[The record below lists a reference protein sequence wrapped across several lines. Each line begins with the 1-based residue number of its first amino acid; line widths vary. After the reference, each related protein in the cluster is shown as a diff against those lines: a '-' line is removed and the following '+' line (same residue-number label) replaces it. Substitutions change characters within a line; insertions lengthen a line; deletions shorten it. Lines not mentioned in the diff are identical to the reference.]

1 MEILCVE
8 PILFR
13 SCPTHSSLVIGLAL
27 LSVEIRVHGLPP
39 IRARNPLAARAVL
52 ADGRSVCIYSVPKF
66 AAFVQQLSPCSGP
79 RICGIRFSLGII
91 SMTKLFQ
98 RPTACC
104 RMVFAVTT
112 WAITI
117 NWLHQVS
124 AENPERLTPD
134 DIVIAEPLQVPL
146 SAAKPPVDQPV
157 PKNGAEQTPKQ
168 PTPPMASAGAAKV
181 AETDTPTPVPAE
193 KKTSSDSPPP
203 SPPAETAAAS
213 STPKSGWLGLTV
225 DDSLVTGRLVI
236 VEVTDPSPA
245 HSVGLRPQDV
255 LLAIDG
261 EPLQTA
267 DQLAAVLA
275 AIPPQKQ
282 VQALI
287 GRTDGVQEVTM
298 TAGLRPVATRSPT
311 PVAVT
316 PSPAA
321 ERTDMAPP
329 ATSRFSSPE
338 QVASSRAPASAIPPG
353 TTAPEP
359 ATTLPATSSQT
370 PAGMGVAG
378 SRFGQPDNRS
388 PATLPPPQASPLP
401 SLSPAQP
408 TTAPGPASVFQGRT
422 ALGVRTVGIDTS
434 MQARYR
440 LAEPQGAY
448 VLGVIESLPASQA
461 GLPPGSVI
469 VAFDNRP
476 IRSPADLNQLVTESP
491 PGRLISLEYVLP
503 GGEAK
508 RAEIELRALDPAL
521 ERALTGVPASEP
533 QQPQTTPRVTQ
544 RPIPGTF
551 LEIPFDSTGATPA
564 SEDARLLRQELGL
577 LREEVLRLRSRLDQL
592 EHDQLPQGRDRGDM
606 LR

>member
-1 MEILCVE
+1 M
-8 PILFR
+8 
-13 SCPTHSSLVIGLAL
+13 
-27 LSVEIRVHGLPP
+27 
-39 IRARNPLAARAVL
+39 
-52 ADGRSVCIYSVPKF
+52 
-66 AAFVQQLSPCSGP
+66 
-79 RICGIRFSLGII
+79 
-91 SMTKLFQ
+91 
-98 RPTACC
+98 
-104 RMVFAVTT
+104 FAVTT

-117 NWLHQVS
+117 NWLHQAS

-146 SAAKPPVDQPV
+146 SAAKPPADQPA
-157 PKNGAEQTPKQ
+157 PETGAEQTPKD
-168 PTPPMASAGAAKV
+168 PTSPMASAVTEKKGV
-181 AETDTPTPVPAE
+181 ETDTPTPPPVE
-193 KKTSSDSPPP
+193 KKTSSDSPPSSP
-203 SPPAETAAAS
+203 SAETAAAS
-213 STPKSGWLGLTV
+213 SKPKSGWLGLTV

-245 HSVGLRPQDV
+245 HSVGLQPQDV

-298 TAGLRPVATRSPT
+298 TAGPRPVATRSPT

-316 PSPAA
+316 PSPAS
-321 ERTDMAPP
+321 ERTATAPP
-329 ATSRFSSPE
+329 AASRFSTPE
-338 QVASSRAPASAIPPG
+338 QVASPGAPASANASGPTTSEPP
-353 TTAPEP
+353 
-359 ATTLPATSSQT
+359 T
-370 PAGMGVAG
+370 PASSSRTPASMGVAG
-378 SRFGQPDNRS
+378 SRFGQPNERS
-388 PATLPPPQASPLP
+388 PAALPPPQASPLP
-401 SLSPAQP
+401 SLPPAPP
-408 TTAPGPASVFQGRT
+408 TTANVTASVFQGRT
-422 ALGVRTVGIDTS
+422 ALGVRTVSIDTS
-434 MQARYR
+434 MQARYG
-440 LAEPQGAY
+440 LAEPRGAY
-448 VLGVIESLPASQA
+448 VLGVIESLPAAQA

-508 RAEIELRALDPAL
+508 RAEIELQALDPAL
-521 ERALTGVPASEP
+521 ERALTGVPTSEP

-544 RPIPGTF
+544 RPIPKTF
-551 LEIPFDSTGATPA
+551 PELPFNSTGSTTA
-564 SEDARLLRQELGL
+564 SEDALLLRQELGL

-592 EHDQLPQGRDRGDM
+592 EQDQLPQGRGRGDM